1 MSTLQTMLQDVHTQ
15 LSSGSVASARR
26 AIQDSLVALRAVLHM
41 EVAFVSRFG
50 DGRRWF
56 EFVDTDGTFRPFEVG
71 DSDALEDSYCA
82 RVVDGRI
89 PSLIHDAADF
99 PELKELPATTELPV
113 GAHLSVPLLGPDL
126 RPMGTL
132 CCFSRHVDAELRQR
146 DVELLTVF
154 AGVLSRHLDFLLAH
168 ERGARQRT
176 DRLTDVISSGGPAIA
191 LQPIVSIATGRTAGY
206 EALARFPRL
215 DDWGP
220 EEWFRAGDESGLG
233 DQLEGSAVAA
243 ALALVPG
250 LPRTTSLSVNVSARA
265 LTSSQR
271 IVDLFTGAHAER
283 LVLELTE
290 HAHVADYDHLVCAL
304 SRVREAGVRVA
315 VDDAGSGY
323 AGLDHILRLQPEVL
337 KLDRALIQGVA
348 HHAGRQA
355 MCTAMVAFTRRME
368 SQLVAEGVETA
379 EDLEALADIGV
390 PLAQGYLLGLPKVT
404 RPFAE
409 QRRDSPS

>member
-1 MSTLQTMLQDVHTQ
+1 MTTLQTVLQHVDRH
-15 LSSGSVASARR
+15 LSSGTVASARQ

-71 DSDALEDSYCA
+71 DSDALEDTYCA

-89 PSLIHDAADF
+89 PSLIHDAADV
-99 PELKELPATTELPV
+99 PELKALPATMDLPV

-168 ERGARQRT
+168 ERGARQRH
-176 DRLTDVISSGGPAIA
+176 DRLAEVISGGGPAIA
-191 LQPIVSIATGRTAGY
+191 LQPIVSIATGQTAGY

-220 EEWFRAGDESGLG
+220 EEWFRAAEDAGLG
-233 DQLEGSAVAA
+233 NQLEASAVAA
-243 ALALVPG
+243 ALALVPY
-250 LPRTTSLSVNVSARA
+250 LPRTASLSINVSARA

-271 IVDLFTGAHAER
+271 IVDLFTGAHARR

-290 HAHVADYDHLVCAL
+290 HAHVADYDQLVEAL

-348 HHAGRQA
+348 HHPGRQA
-355 MCTAMVAFTRRME
+355 MCTAMVAFTQRMS
-368 SQLVAEGVETA
+368 SQLVAEGVETT
-379 EDLEALADIGV
+379 EDLEVLADIGV
-390 PLAQGYLLGLPKVT
+390 PLAQGYLLGRPTIT